1 MNNEQNT
8 NELIEPCHSTTSL
21 TGSWQQQWHTEE
33 TDQCSATSSHDDH
46 EFSKE
51 LHMNMADS
59 ADATNIDETADENEL
74 EGDGTE
80 HSDHT
85 ATMTLLPPP
94 PSWFQ
99 FEDDVTRCTQDNHTQ
114 STHTARQSNE
124 SENEGTKPTAA
135 CEKARA
141 PITVPLNQETK
152 NSDTAHTHIEDLES
166 HEELTQES
174 TQLNV
179 PLLPEYNSPEAHM
192 FDIPVSF
199 ACNASYDLQLKTE
212 ESLSDSISIQSAI
225 DALIAQT
232 LSFTSQTVS
241 KTIPTLLHECSS
253 SAIQKAL
260 HKLRIEYAQFGPR
273 KYLRAS
279 ELGSVGGYFRPSVM
293 SSSEHDGDSSVYQI
307 ESSVALG
314 KGKDNHFDW
323 MWMDGREVRFTN
335 LPWIERQLVHEWRTY
350 EWTINGSLAGSEC
363 FESSFCLEAS
373 GELVEHDNRSCKL
386 PNPYIDD
393 LQMEDFATD
402 VEESKDASK
411 IVSEDDDEEEFNQV
425 DACEYERARTLAPR
439 PLPRPEWEHATS
451 CYICHRTFGPTL
463 HRHHCRRCGHSYC
476 NTHSNYFHQLP
487 HLGYDR
493 DVRERVCRGC
503 KVVLDSR
510 DLEERVAVSNRI
522 QLTMSF

>member
-1 MNNEQNT
+1 
-8 NELIEPCHSTTSL
+8 
-21 TGSWQQQWHTEE
+21 
-33 TDQCSATSSHDDH
+33 
-46 EFSKE
+46 
-51 LHMNMADS
+51 
-59 ADATNIDETADENEL
+59 
-74 EGDGTE
+74 
-80 HSDHT
+80 
-85 ATMTLLPPP
+85 
-94 PSWFQ
+94 
-99 FEDDVTRCTQDNHTQ
+99 
-114 STHTARQSNE
+114 
-124 SENEGTKPTAA
+124 
-135 CEKARA
+135 
-141 PITVPLNQETK
+141 
-152 NSDTAHTHIEDLES
+152 
-166 HEELTQES
+166 
-174 TQLNV
+174 
-179 PLLPEYNSPEAHM
+179 
-192 FDIPVSF
+192 
-199 ACNASYDLQLKTE
+199 
-212 ESLSDSISIQSAI
+212 
-225 DALIAQT
+225 
-232 LSFTSQTVS
+232 
-241 KTIPTLLHECSS
+241 
-253 SAIQKAL
+253 
-260 HKLRIEYAQFGPR
+260 
-273 KYLRAS
+273 
-279 ELGSVGGYFRPSVM
+279 
-293 SSSEHDGDSSVYQI
+293 
-307 ESSVALG
+307 VALG

-510 DLEERVAVSNRI
+510 DLEERVAVSNCI
-522 QLTMSF
+522 QLTTSF